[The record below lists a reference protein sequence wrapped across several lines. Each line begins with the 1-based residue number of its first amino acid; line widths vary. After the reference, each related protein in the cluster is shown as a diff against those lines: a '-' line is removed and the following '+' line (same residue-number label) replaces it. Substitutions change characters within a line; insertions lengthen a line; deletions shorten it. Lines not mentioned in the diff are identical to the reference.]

1 MTTGSLGGLLAANA
15 LYLVIGFALLPL
27 LRIADNRAA
36 LLGRL
41 GVAYMVGVAATGILS
56 AHLALVG
63 VAIGLPELV
72 VLAVLVG
79 FFAVRRVRR
88 LPSDTLSLGRFRTRE
103 PVAVASAVVGGASLL
118 ATIVLLAQAARA
130 YGVRPLIE
138 WDGWAI
144 WAMKARALY
153 DFGGVS
159 HGIFTTQ
166 PYGPLQHPLFL
177 PALESVGFRA
187 MGAFDGTLIHVQLAL
202 LAFGFA
208 AGLWSLLRDRVP
220 AALAGA
226 TILAIAAA
234 DSTLRQL
241 ASNLADLPLAFFVA
255 LGVVALARWLLE
267 RDARML
273 PLAALFLGAATLTK
287 PEGLL
292 FALAAF
298 VAALVAGGG
307 SRLRG
312 TLLAGVAVAL
322 ILLPWRI
329 FVAVHHL
336 QNPEYS
342 LGDAL
347 RPSYLSDRSERLHPA
362 LAGVWHQVWS
372 SGWGWLVPLALAG
385 LVGALV
391 ASRWRLAGF
400 AALWALLSFAGIVL
414 VFWISV
420 VPIELTLKW
429 AAYRTVASLVIGA
442 AALAPL
448 LAGEAWREAD
458 VRIGVPRRRRR
469 ARRRERIST
478 SW

>member
-1 MTTGSLGGLLAANA
+1 VTTGSLSGLLVANA
-15 LYLVIGFALLPL
+15 LYLVIGVALLPL
-27 LRIADNRAA
+27 LRIVDTRNA
-36 LLGRL
+36 LLARL
-41 GVAYMVGVAATGILS
+41 GVAYMLGVAATGILS

-72 VLAVLVG
+72 VLAVVLG
-79 FFAVRRVRR
+79 IFAVRRTRR
-88 LPSDTLSLGRFRTRE
+88 LPSDTLSLGRFSTRE
-103 PVAVASAVVGGASLL
+103 PVAVASAAVGGASLL
-118 ATIVLLAQAARA
+118 AAFVLLAQAARA
-130 YGVRPLIE
+130 YAVRPLIE

-153 DFGGVS
+153 DFGGAS

-177 PALESVGFRA
+177 PALEAIGFRA

-208 AGLWSLLRDRVP
+208 AGLWSLLRERVP

-241 ASNLADLPLAFFVA
+241 ASNLADVPLAFFVA

-267 RDARML
+267 EDARLL
-273 PLAALFLGAATLTK
+273 PVAALFLGAATLMK

-298 VAALVAGGG
+298 AAALVAGGA

-312 TLLAGVAVAL
+312 TLLAGVAVVL

-329 FVAVHHL
+329 FVAAHHL
-336 QNPEYS
+336 ENPEYS

-347 RPSYLSDRSERLHPA
+347 RPSYLSGRSERLHPA

-372 SGWGWLVPLALAG
+372 SGWGWLVPLALVAF
-385 LVGALV
+385 VAALL

-400 AALWALLSFAGIVL
+400 AAAWAVLSFGGIVL

-420 VPIELTLKW
+420 VPIELTLRW
-429 AAYRTVASLVIGA
+429 AAYRTVASLVLGA

-448 LAGEAWREAD
+448 LAGEAWAASEVGGSAGRSSA
-458 VRIGVPRRRRR
+458 G
-469 ARRRERIST
+469 A
-478 SW
+478 